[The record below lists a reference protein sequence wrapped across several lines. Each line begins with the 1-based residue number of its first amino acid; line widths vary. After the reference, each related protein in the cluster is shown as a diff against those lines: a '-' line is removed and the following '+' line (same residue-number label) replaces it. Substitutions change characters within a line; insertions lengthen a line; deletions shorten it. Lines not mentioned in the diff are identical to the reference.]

1 MITKLI
7 SLHIVQPQH
16 PLKFDVTERPEGS
29 LVSLFLDT
37 REGGKETQEDDEK
50 SPAELP
56 SELAFLAGQLAWA
69 LGDFAGAQESARR
82 IERALASPTGP
93 NLILITSEAAKLTAC
108 LNSLDDEL
116 RQIAGRLGGFD
127 DGASLAT
134 HAGRLARLAGYS
146 DDEEGRRCVVAE
158 ALDAWRE

>member
-16 PLKFDVTERPEGS
+16 PLKFDFTERPEGS

-37 REGGKETQEDDEK
+37 REGGKEAQENDEK
-50 SPAELP
+50 RPAELP
-56 SELAFLAGQLAWA
+56 EELASLASCLSWA
-69 LGDFAGAQESARR
+69 LGDFAGAQESAHR
-82 IERALASPTGP
+82 IQTSLSGTTGP
-93 NLILITSEAAKLTAC
+93 NLRLLQSEMESLTAS

-116 RQIAGRLGGFD
+116 RQIAGRLGGLD

-134 HAGRLARLAGYS
+134 HASRLARLAGYS
-146 DDEEGRRCVVAE
+146 DATDKRRCVVAE